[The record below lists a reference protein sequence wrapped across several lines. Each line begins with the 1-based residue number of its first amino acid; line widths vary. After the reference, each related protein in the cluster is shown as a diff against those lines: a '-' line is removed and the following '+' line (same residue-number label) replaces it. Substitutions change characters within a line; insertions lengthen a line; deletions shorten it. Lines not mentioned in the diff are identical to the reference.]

1 MYRSTVSISNCTLTK
16 LTKIL
21 LDLLRGC
28 LLTDAA
34 DEDLPGLGLLA
45 LGLGRGGLGVD
56 LLAVEDVGGDGQH
69 PLQGRGRGERDEPEP
84 AAALN
89 SMVEFTQYLRLGIF
103 YIFSY
108 YLCSERWIYR
118 YSVSYEYPM
127 ANHIFIHNLLC

>member
-1 MYRSTVSISNCTLTK
+1 M
-16 LTKIL
+16 TKIL
-21 LDLLRGC
+21 LDLLRGS

-69 PLQGRGRGERDEPEP
+69 PLQGRGRGEGDEPEP

-89 SMVEFTQYLRLGIF
+89 IMVEFTQYLILHRYFL
-103 YIFSY
+103 YI
-108 YLCSERWIYR
+108 
-118 YSVSYEYPM
+118 
-127 ANHIFIHNLLC
+127 LLFV